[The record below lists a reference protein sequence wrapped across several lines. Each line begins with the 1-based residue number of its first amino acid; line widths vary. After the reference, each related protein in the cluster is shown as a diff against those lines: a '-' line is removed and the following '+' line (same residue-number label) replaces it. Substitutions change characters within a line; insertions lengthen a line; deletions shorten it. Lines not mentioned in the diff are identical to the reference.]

1 MSRKKKAERQFQQ
14 SSSASGSRVYSRE
27 NAARYSERSRQR
39 RRRGRIKKGVIGVVV
54 GVLVG
59 AVVAVGAWVASIMN
73 SLNDETVIDDEL
85 RQVLVDADV
94 AEDPF
99 YILLLGVDGRDE
111 DEADRSDTIIL
122 ARVDPDE
129 QLVTLISIPRDTKI
143 EYEGETMKI
152 NAVHAYAGAA
162 GMVEAVNELCG
173 VEISHY
179 AEIDF
184 EGMVELVD
192 AVGGI
197 WITVPEGDEVDDP
210 DAGDVVI
217 EAGYQHMDGETVLT
231 FCRARHQYSDGD
243 YTRMRH
249 QRMVIAALA
258 DQVLNNLS
266 VTDIVPLVNSIS
278 DMVITDLSASDI
290 ISLINAMRGMDTDAI
305 WSCNI
310 PSWAGEDTY
319 IDGISYV
326 FVYEDELEEMMERVD
341 AGEDPEGSQTSGSA
355 SESAT
360 TGDLEE
366 NSSED
371 WINGTATT
379 SSDDESDDETDED
392 TE

>member
-39 RRRGRIKKGVIGVVV
+39 RRRSRIKKGVVGVVV

-59 AVVAVGAWVASIMN
+59 AVVAVGAWAASIMN
-73 SLNDETVIDDEL
+73 SLNDETVIDDSL

-217 EAGYQHMDGETVLT
+217 EAGYQHMDGEAVLT

-258 DQVLNNLS
+258 DQILNNLS

-341 AGEDPEGSQTSGSA
+341 AGEDPEGSQTSGSS

>member
-1 MSRKKKAERQFQQ
+1 MGRKKKAVQQFQD
-14 SSSASGSRVYSRE
+14 SSNASSGRIYSRD
-27 NAARYSERSRQR
+27 NVARYSERSKQR
-39 RRRGRIKKGVIGVVV
+39 RRRKKIKTGALCVFLGM
-54 GVLVG
+54 LAS
-59 AVVAVGAWVASIMN
+59 AVVAAGIWVSDIMN
-73 SLNDETVIDDEL
+73 SLNDETVIDESL
-85 RQVLVDADV
+85 MQVLTDADV

-99 YILLLGVDGRDE
+99 YILLLGVDGRNDE
-111 DEADRSDTIIL
+111 EAERSDTIIL

-129 QLVTLISIPRDTKI
+129 QQVTLISIPRDTKI

-184 EGMVELVD
+184 EGMVDLVD

-217 EAGYQHMDGETVLT
+217 EAGYQHMDGEAVLT

-258 DQVLNNLS
+258 DQVLNNLDAS
-266 VTDIVPLVNSIS
+266 DIVPLVNSIS
-278 DMVITDLSASDI
+278 DMVITDLSVSDI
-290 ISLINAMRGMDTDAI
+290 VSLINAMRGMDTDAI

-371 WINGTATT
+371 WVNGTATT
-379 SSDDESDDETDED
+379 GSDDDSETDED